1 MQPWAECRLRAKAR
15 ALAAVQ
21 TDRVKVLL
29 VDDEVRLAAALGR
42 GLGAHGFAVDVVHE
56 GPAALEACLSGR
68 YDTVV
73 LDIMLPGMSGYEVL
87 RRLRARD
94 DHTPVLMLSAKDGEH
109 DLGDALDLGAD
120 DYLVKPF
127 SYVVL
132 VARLKALQRRGRTQ
146 ATTTVTVG
154 LLQLDTARR
163 TVTHDGEPVKLSRRE
178 FQLLHQLMRADGAVV
193 SKLELLE
200 RVFALD
206 PDSHPNVVE
215 VYVGYLRRKLGRDQI
230 VTVRGEGYRLSI
242 Q

>member
-1 MQPWAECRLRAKAR
+1 VLT
-15 ALAAVQ
+15 AVQ

-42 GLGAHGFAVDVVHE
+42 GLGAQGFAVDVVHE
-56 GPAALEACLSGR
+56 GPAALEACLTGH

-109 DLGDALDLGAD
+109 DLADALDLGAD

-154 LLQLDTARR
+154 PLQLDTARH
-163 TVTHDGEPVKLSRRE
+163 TVTRDDEPVELSPRE

-193 SKLELLE
+193 SKLDLLE
-200 RVFALD
+200 SVFALD

-215 VYVGYLRRKLGRDQI
+215 VYVGYLRRKLGRDRI
-230 VTVRGEGYRLSI
+230 VTVRGEGYRLSTR
-242 Q
+242 